1 MRAGTANHLHAV
13 VAGMRLDNLGD
24 TERQPTRVGEPDRH
38 PLTERGVIKPRLLHE
53 PQPVPLSA
61 KPAVQ
66 PVDSA
71 GAATKNIANYGAV
84 S

>member
-1 MRAGTANHLHAV
+1 MRADTANHLHAV

-38 PLTERGVIKPRLLHE
+38 PPDRAWGHRAGVALRAE
-53 PQPVPLSA
+53 ARALSA

-71 GAATKNIANYGAV
+71 GAAIKYVALLF
-84 S
+84 